1 MSFNPHTE
9 SDRRRM
15 LAAVGA
21 GSAAELFEVV
31 PEAIRFPS
39 LRLPAAVSELEAS
52 QELAALAAENVDAGH
67 HPIFLGAGAYNHYVP
82 SLVNQLILRGEFY
95 TAYTPYQ
102 PEISQGTLQSIYEY
116 QSMVAELMGMEVC
129 NASMYDGGSALA
141 EAAIMAISSTRRG
154 RVVVSPTVHPNYQA
168 VLRTYVAGQNVEV
181 VEPELAAGRT
191 VCEVDAVTGLLDE
204 QTAALIV
211 QYPNFLGSIEDL
223 AALGAAAHAVGAL
236 FVVAAYP
243 VALGLLKPPGAFDA
257 DIVVGE
263 GQSLGNALSFGGP
276 YVGLFT
282 CKQQFIRSMPGRL
295 VGATTDAEGRR
306 GFVLTL
312 QTREQHIRRERATSN
327 ICTNQGLNAL
337 VACLYLATMGKQGM
351 RDVAELCYHK
361 AHYAA
366 AQIDALANFEA
377 PGDAPFFNEFVVRC
391 PRPVAEVN
399 AHLLG
404 QGIIGGYDVGQHYP
418 SLGNAMLVAVTELNG
433 RAEIDRLVGALAG
446 L

>member
-1 MSFNPHTE
+1 
-9 SDRRRM
+9 
-15 LAAVGA
+15 
-21 GSAAELFEVV
+21 
-31 PEAIRFPS
+31 
-39 LRLPAAVSELEAS
+39 
-52 QELAALAAENVDAGH
+52 
-67 HPIFLGAGAYNHYVP
+67 
-82 SLVNQLILRGEFY
+82 
-95 TAYTPYQ
+95 
-102 PEISQGTLQSIYEY
+102 
-116 QSMVAELMGMEVC
+116 
-129 NASMYDGGSALA
+129 
-141 EAAIMAISSTRRG
+141 
-154 RVVVSPTVHPNYQA
+154 
-168 VLRTYVAGQNVEV
+168 
-181 VEPELAAGRT
+181 
-191 VCEVDAVTGLLDE
+191 VCEADAVARLLDDH
-204 QTAALIV
+204 TAALIV
-211 QYPNFLGSIEDL
+211 QYPNFLGSIEEL

-243 VALGLLKPPGAFDA
+243 IALGLLKPPGAFDA
-257 DIVVGE
+257 DIAVGE

-295 VGATTDAEGRR
+295 VGATTDAAGRR

-366 AQIDALANFEA
+366 AQIDALAGFEVVGGA
-377 PGDAPFFNEFVVRC
+377 QFFNEFVVRC
-391 PRPVAEVN
+391 PRPVADVN

-404 QGIIGGYDVGQHYP
+404 RGIIGGYDVGRHYP
-418 SLGNAMLVAVTELNG
+418 SLGHAMLVAVTEMNG

>member
-1 MSFNPHTE
+1 MSYTPHTAR
-9 SDRRRM
+9 DRQRM
-15 LAAVGA
+15 LDAIGA
-21 GSAAELFEVV
+21 RSITELFEVV
-31 PEAIRFPS
+31 PEAIRFPA
-39 LRLPAAVSELEAS
+39 LRLPAAISELEAA
-52 QELAALAAENVDAGH
+52 QELGALAAENLDASRY
-67 HPIFLGAGAYNHYVP
+67 PIFLGAGAYNHYVP

-141 EAAIMAISSTRRG
+141 EAAVMAINTTHRG
-154 RVVVSPTVHPNYQA
+154 RVVVSPTVHPNYRA
-168 VLRTYVAGQNVEV
+168 VLKTYVAGQQIEV
-181 VEPELAAGRT
+181 VEPALRDGQT
-191 VCEVDAVTGLLDE
+191 VCEPAAIAPHLTDD
-204 QTAALIV
+204 TAALIV
-211 QYPNFLGSIEDL
+211 QYPNFLGAIEDL
-223 AALGAAAHAVGAL
+223 AALGQAAHAAGAL

-243 VALGLLKPPGAFDA
+243 IALGLLKPPGEYDA
-257 DIVVGE
+257 DIAVGE

-282 CKQQFIRSMPGRL
+282 CKQRFIRSMPGRL
-295 VGATTDAEGRR
+295 VGATTDTQGRR

-351 RDVAELCYHK
+351 RAVAELCYHK

-366 AQIDALANFEA
+366 RQIAALDGYAVLDA
-377 PGDAPFFNEFVVRC
+377 APFFNEFVVRC
-391 PRPVAEVN
+391 PRPATEVN
-399 AHLLG
+399 AHLLS
-404 QGIIGGYDVGQHYP
+404 QGIIGGYDLSADYP
-418 SLGNAMLVAVTELNG
+418 ALGNALLLAVTELNT
-433 RAEIDRLVGALAG
+433 RAEIERLVAALG
-446 L
+446 SQ

>member
-21 GSAAELFEVV
+21 GSAAELFEDV
-31 PEAIRFPS
+31 PAAIRFPT
-39 LRLPAAVSELEAS
+39 LRLPEAISELEAS
-52 QELAALAAENVDAGH
+52 QELAALAAENVDAGRN
-67 HPIFLGAGAYNHYVP
+67 PIFLGAGAYNHYVP

-141 EAAIMAISSTRRG
+141 EAAIMAITQTRRG
-154 RVVVSPTVHPNYQA
+154 RVVVSPTVHPNYRA
-168 VLRTYVAGQNVEV
+168 VLQTYVAGQNIEV

-191 VCEVDAVTGLLDE
+191 AVEVDAVAGLLDE
-204 QTAALIV
+204 QTAAVIV

-243 VALGLLKPPGAFDA
+243 IALGLLKPPGAFDA

-282 CKQQFIRSMPGRL
+282 CKQQYIRSMPGRL

-337 VACLYLATMGKQGM
+337 VACLYLATMGRQGM
-351 RDVAELCYHK
+351 RDVAELCFHK
-361 AHYAA
+361 AHYASK
-366 AQIDALANFEA
+366 QIDELAGFVVV
-377 PGDAPFFNEFVVRC
+377 GGAPFFNEFVVRC
-391 PRPVAEVN
+391 PRPVADIN
-399 AHLLG
+399 AHLLKHG
-404 QGIIGGYDVGQHYP
+404 MIGGYDVGQHYP
-418 SLGNAMLVAVTELNG
+418 ALGDAMVVAVTELNG
-433 RAEIDRLVGALAG
+433 RAEIDRLVGALAAV
-446 L
+446 